1 MNRQSDSK
9 GRLLQLLQTDAG
21 GWEQSRE
28 RSSSDESRKRDADM
42 LDAYSRAVIEVVENT
57 SPAVIGVTARR
68 GTGRGGTGRGGSGS
82 GFLITPDGYA
92 VTNSHVVAGRDG
104 LSATTTDGDQLDAQ
118 IIGDDPATDLA
129 LIRLAASDLPAIE
142 LGDSDALRVGQ
153 LVIAMG
159 DPLGLQSTV
168 STGIVSALGR
178 SMRGQE
184 GRLIEAIVQ
193 HSAPLNPG
201 NSGGP
206 LLDSRGHVIGINT
219 AIIPMSQGLGFA
231 VPANTAR
238 WVVSEII
245 AHGRVRRALLGIT
258 ATVVPLSRHVAREL
272 DLLSDRGVEVVSV
285 QPNGPADDAGVR
297 DGDIVVAVN
306 QRLVTSVD
314 DIHRL
319 LATYRGDQQFSLTI
333 VRGESTLELNV
344 AVQLND

>member
-1 MNRQSDSK
+1 MNTRTDAD
-9 GRLLQLLQTDAG
+9 GRLLRLLQSDAG
-21 GWEQSRE
+21 EPDSTRKQSAGSKP
-28 RSSSDESRKRDADM
+28 RSRDAEM
-42 LDAYSRAVIEVVENT
+42 LDAYSRAVIEVVENA
-57 SPAVIGVTARR
+57 SPAVIGVSAPR
-68 GTGRGGTGRGGSGS
+68 GAKLSGSGT

-92 VTNSHVVAGRDG
+92 LTNSHVVAARDSM
-104 LSATTTDGDQLDAQ
+104 SATTTDGDRLDAQ
-118 IIGDDPATDLA
+118 VIGDDPATDLA
-129 LIRLAASDLPAIE
+129 LIRLAANDLPSIK

-178 SMRGQE
+178 SMRGYE

-206 LLDSRGHVIGINT
+206 LMDSHGHVIGINT

-238 WVVSEII
+238 WIVSEII

-258 ATVVPLSRHVAREL
+258 ATVQQLGRPLVIEL
-272 DLLSDRGVEVVSV
+272 DLISDRGVLVASI
-285 QPNGPADDAGVR
+285 QRGGPADRGGLQPD
-297 DGDIVVAVN
+297 DILIAVN
-306 QRLVTSVD
+306 ERVVTSVD
-314 DIHRL
+314 DVHRL
-319 LATYRGDQQFSLTI
+319 LSAYPDNQR
-333 VRGESTLELNV
+333 VTLKLIRDAQLLEAHV
-344 AVQLND
+344 VVQRNS